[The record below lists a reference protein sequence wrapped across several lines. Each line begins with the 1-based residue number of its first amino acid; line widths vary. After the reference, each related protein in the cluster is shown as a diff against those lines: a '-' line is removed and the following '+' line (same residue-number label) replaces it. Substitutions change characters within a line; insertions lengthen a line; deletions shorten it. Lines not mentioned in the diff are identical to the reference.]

1 MSSIAL
7 QVPHQLSKEEAKQRI
22 QKLLSNLKEEQKD
35 IISRVD
41 EEWTG
46 DDCNFNFS
54 AKGFDVSGTLQINP
68 DHVAITGEL
77 PFALSFFKG
86 MISDL
91 IEQKAKTLL
100 SN

>member
-7 QVPHQLSKEEAKQRI
+7 QIPHQLSKEEAKQRI
-22 QKLLSNLKEEQKD
+22 QKLLSNLKEEQRD
-35 IISRVD
+35 IISHI
-41 EEWTG
+41 EENWVG
-46 DDCNFNFS
+46 DDCNFNFT
-54 AKGFDVSGTLQINP
+54 AKGFDVSGTLQVNP

-86 MISDL
+86 MISDV

-100 SN
+100 T

>member
-1 MSSIAL
+1 MSSINV

-35 IISRVD
+35 MISHIN

-46 DDCNFNFS
+46 DDCTFNFT
-54 AKGFDVSGTLQINP
+54 AKGFDVSGTLQVNP

-86 MISDL
+86 MISDV

-100 SN
+100 T